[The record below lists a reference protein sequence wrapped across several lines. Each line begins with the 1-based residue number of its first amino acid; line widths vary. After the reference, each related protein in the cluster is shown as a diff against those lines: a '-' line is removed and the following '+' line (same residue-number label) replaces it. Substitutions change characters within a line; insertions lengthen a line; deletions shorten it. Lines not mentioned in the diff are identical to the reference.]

1 MYPFSPH
8 PFWYRHYKKIRE
20 KGEIPGWG
28 ARELLVCR
36 KLYLA
41 SLKSDYGCVRQII
54 PPPKKIRNPTPKP
67 NLQTLKTTKFCGKP
81 RHMKTPPPDDKQND
95 RTRIPERAKSRVKM
109 VYLRSKK
116 KRWRKSVFIPIKF
129 WILFINQQNKHLM
142 GNKKRVEMRAL
153 YKKNILRK
161 NLNQS
166 PNLVYR
172 ICKLHFLIR
181 RPPPYFS
188 RNFSYSINT
197 LFPSPPL
204 PHRNILYT
212 INFST
217 EKHGSQVP

>member
-1 MYPFSPH
+1 MRRKRKEKAEKSSWCTPSPH
-8 PFWYRHYKKIRE
+8 TRFDTDITKNTWKRRNTWLGSE
-20 KGEIPGWG
+20 
-28 ARELLVCR
+28 RV
-36 KLYLA
+36 A
-41 SLKSDYGCVRQII
+41 SLPKILPGKLEIWLRVRARNY
-54 PPPKKIRNPTPKP
+54 PPPKKKRRIPTPNP
-67 NLQTLKTTKFCGKP
+67 NLQTLKTTKFCGKL

-109 VYLRSKK
+109 VYLRR
-116 KRWRKSVFIPIKF
+116 RWRKSVFIPIKF

-181 RPPPYFS
+181 RPPPSFS
-188 RNFSYSINT
+188 RNFSYSLNT
-197 LFPSPPL
+197 LSPSPIEIFFIP
-204 PHRNILYT
+204 
-212 INFST
+212 
-217 EKHGSQVP
+217 